1 MPSDT
6 KTYERKEG
14 AAAAVQAKHG
24 DNYSANQVDPDP
36 MCLASFGEDSSG
48 PPALPCLRDDAL
60 VDNGAAALKSC
71 LSPLGM
77 RTPIAAGVLLPADT
91 ASTATRTTFDQPP
104 LWFCPTEEMNLKTSD
119 QYAIDYGSFWKMKV
133 LQTKSIQTLIFDPGG
148 FKGNLR
154 ACLFWGTWRALL
166 CREVRFGAAGGDLE
180 RFSYKRRSSEYHYL
194 ERGTSNS
201 YVLRSVAVFSAA
213 RLA

>member
-6 KTYERKEG
+6 KTYECKEG

-180 RFSYKRRSSEYHYL
+180 RFSYKRRSSKYHYL